1 MYHLAQ
7 LNIGKLRY
15 PIDHPEVAEFADNL
29 DKINALAEGSK
40 GFVWRLKDESGN
52 ATGIKAFDDPMIIV
66 NMSVWDTLENL
77 KAFVYKSG
85 HIDFLKKR
93 NLWFENPA
101 SAHMVL
107 WWIKKGYIPT
117 VQEARLRLKEL
128 DNIGESPAAFT
139 FKKTFVPP
147 EK

>member
-29 DKINALAEGSK
+29 DKINALAEDSK
-40 GFVWRLKDESGN
+40 GFVWRLKDDSGN
-52 ATGIKAFDDPMIIV
+52 ATGIKAFDDPLIIV
-66 NMSVWDTLENL
+66 NMSVWETLGNL
-77 KAFVYKSG
+77 KAFVYKSE
-85 HIDFLKKR
+85 HIDFLKKSH
-93 NLWFENPA
+93 LWFERPS

-107 WWIKKGYIPT
+107 WWIKKGHIPT
-117 VQEARLRLKEL
+117 VQEARLRLKDL
-128 DNIGESPAAFT
+128 HNTGESPAAFT
-139 FKKTFVPP
+139 FKKTFASP